1 MYHPWD
7 NSTIFYQQNKKIVV
21 HDTLLQL
28 QTLKL
33 KQNGLSAELCEIDRE
48 IAALSDPNKIYAEL
62 FTQGILDEITYYGQ
76 TDRLKNRITEL
87 RSRRMK
93 LLCVEEGEES
103 IEQMRKLEKL
113 LLNTEYLSQF
123 DERLFDEIVEKVY
136 MEQNGTV
143 TFSLKCGLELNIS
156 REEL

>member
-1 MYHPWD
+1 M
-7 NSTIFYQQNKKIVV
+7 
-21 HDTLLQL
+21 
-28 QTLKL
+28 
-33 KQNGLSAELCEIDRE
+33 SAELCEIDRE
-48 IAALSDPNKIYAEL
+48 IAALSDQNKIYTEL

-76 TDRLKNRITEL
+76 TDKLKNKITEL

-103 IEQMRKLEKL
+103 INQMRKLEKL
-113 LLNTEYLSQF
+113 LLNTEYLSHF
-123 DERLFDEIVEKVY
+123 DERLFDEIVKKVY

-143 TFSLKCGLELNIS
+143 TFLLKCGLELNIA

>member
-1 MYHPWD
+1 M
-7 NSTIFYQQNKKIVV
+7 V

-28 QTLKL
+28 QALKL
-33 KQNGLSAELCEIDRE
+33 KQNGSSTELCEIDRE
-48 IAALSDPNKIYAEL
+48 IAALSDRNKIYAEL

-76 TDRLKNRITEL
+76 TDRLKNKITEL

-93 LLCVEEGEES
+93 LLCVEAGEES

-123 DERLFDEIVEKVY
+123 DEGLFDEIVEKVY

-143 TFSLKCGLELNIS
+143 TFSLKCGLELNIA